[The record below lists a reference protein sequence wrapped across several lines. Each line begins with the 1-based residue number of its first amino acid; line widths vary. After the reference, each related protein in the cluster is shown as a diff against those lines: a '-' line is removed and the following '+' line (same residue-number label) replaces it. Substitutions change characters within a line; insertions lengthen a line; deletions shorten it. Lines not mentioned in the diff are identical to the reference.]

1 MFSDCTSVLVCW
13 KNLEIIQRNKKVKK
27 CPLNS
32 EKETL
37 NVCGFLLQCT
47 CIMDLDARTTNV
59 SKFCNR
65 SECILQLEICDSTK
79 LAELLYEMQLQL
91 VKMLSSYSNMQFFT
105 ANLQF
110 VNSNTLFDN
119 SNRHFVHRN
128 MQCLILK
135 QLFGN
140 SNTLLFSS
148 IQTDNSSIKTR
159 YL

>member
-79 LAELLYEMQLQL
+79 LAELLYEMQLQFA
-91 VKMLSSYSNMQFFT
+91 SIFT
-105 ANLQF
+105 IYFEVQ
-110 VNSNTLFDN
+110 
-119 SNRHFVHRN
+119 
-128 MQCLILK
+128 IL
-135 QLFGN
+135 
-140 SNTLLFSS
+140 
-148 IQTDNSSIKTR
+148 TDYNFSIKKIPSPR
-159 YL
+159 E